1 MSWSGE
7 DPLNNAMGKVAS
19 RNPPSASAIKNF
31 VKICSSYSKEY
42 KHIVHYVERF
52 VKDCDEEEFLP
63 MCYAIDA
70 ILRNFTNTSKE
81 LGRKLCSRFQTNL
94 VTTMEHFSKANKKDK
109 KTIKKVV
116 GRWKDKNF
124 FDPMTMED
132 AMDAAGIGESDDNGD
147 SGRSKQQ
154 KEAKL
159 SSIVDL
165 LSSNN
170 SNKNNNNSSNNN
182 NSGPNNYN
190 NNFQPAPHQQ
200 FPHQGR
206 HPQQMYGR
214 GMLPNMGMPPR
225 GMPPRGM
232 PSHQMQQQFRGPPQ
246 HFQPPPGNNGFPP
259 RGMMPPH
266 QMMQQQFRGP
276 PQHMQNQGMKQP
288 PTGKKPEQ
296 DEICHGFINNIKDY
310 GCFVQLDG
318 AHAGHFGLVQKAQI
332 SNDFVSDVHAAVER
346 NQKVYVKVLQLKQNP
361 QNGRTDYSLSM
372 RAVNQQTGVEQS
384 TDQQP
389 QQRMQYQQRQQ
400 PPPQQQQQQQQDR
413 QQLRVNGTT
422 RILPSGYSGSKA
434 NMIPLGKKRNF
445 GAMSTDSS
453 NGSTGNNI
461 STSNST
467 YQYQQPTQPSVGMNN
482 NSNNAPPPPQ
492 GLFKSAPAPFKAAPA
507 PFKAAPAPFKAAPAP
522 FKAAPAPPAG
532 LFKSAPAPPAG
543 LFKTSSAPPPSGLF
557 KTTAAPPPFKKA
569 KQ

>member
-7 DPLNNAMGKVAS
+7 DPLNSAMGKVAS

-170 SNKNNNNSSNNN
+170 SNNNNNSSSNNN

-214 GMLPNMGMPPR
+214 GMLPNMGMPP
-225 GMPPRGM
+225 
-232 PSHQMQQQFRGPPQ
+232 
-246 HFQPPPGNNGFPP
+246 GNA
-259 RGMMPPH
+259 
-266 QMMQQQFRGP
+266 
-276 PQHMQNQGMKQP
+276 
-288 PTGKKPEQ
+288 T
-296 DEICHGFINNIKDY
+296 
-310 GCFVQLDG
+310 
-318 AHAGHFGLVQKAQI
+318 
-332 SNDFVSDVHAAVER
+332 
-346 NQKVYVKVLQLKQNP
+346 
-361 QNGRTDYSLSM
+361 
-372 RAVNQQTGVEQS
+372 
-384 TDQQP
+384 
-389 QQRMQYQQRQQ
+389 
-400 PPPQQQQQQQQDR
+400 
-413 QQLRVNGTT
+413 
-422 RILPSGYSGSKA
+422 
-434 NMIPLGKKRNF
+434 
-445 GAMSTDSS
+445 
-453 NGSTGNNI
+453 
-461 STSNST
+461 
-467 YQYQQPTQPSVGMNN
+467 
-482 NSNNAPPPPQ
+482 
-492 GLFKSAPAPFKAAPA
+492 
-507 PFKAAPAPFKAAPAP
+507 
-522 FKAAPAPPAG
+522 
-532 LFKSAPAPPAG
+532 
-543 LFKTSSAPPPSGLF
+543 
-557 KTTAAPPPFKKA
+557 
-569 KQ
+569 